1 MKNEEK
7 NMKIIRELKLL
18 FALWFLCITFNQS
31 MASLNNDQGDLKK
44 TPLPFDFRLWDKAER
59 SVSNEGYFF
68 DHSKVDY
75 EFTDNIKL
83 FTYLVSDNPFLS
95 KYYKENNQNI
105 KSAIYVILENKKNFD
120 TYIIKISNDFI
131 LLNVSKK
138 GEILSVQKIATT
150 LSSNQW
156 RTFVIDESLK
166 IRTTEEIVRYS
177 EVNSMYLRNRK
188 LFEQIYQIL
197 DDGKIK
203 LVSNKQ
209 FPNIKTNYNPAI
221 PDNCFQKIASFSNE
235 RIESDS
241 PLDLPIS
248 SADFNYISDNF
259 ETEGKGGETY
269 CQTLAGNYARLP
281 NVGQNYVYFFT
292 GRDDIGWVK
301 QEQSINYNGIG
312 YLVTIRNHEVKDMLP
327 IYYNYQSSDQ
337 KIEFIINKNMNID
350 LLMTSN
356 SGEKLKQSFHINQN
370 GEFE

>member
-1 MKNEEK
+1 M
-7 NMKIIRELKLL
+7 I
-18 FALWFLCITFNQS
+18 LWFLFINYNQS
-31 MASLNNDQGDLKK
+31 MANLNNDQDNFKK
-44 TPLPFDFRLWDKAER
+44 TPLPLDFRLWDKAER
-59 SVSNEGYFF
+59 GVSNEGYFF
-68 DHSKVDY
+68 NHSRVDY
-75 EFTDNIKL
+75 ELTDNIRL

-105 KSAIYVILENKKNFD
+105 NSAIYVILENKKNFD
-120 TYIIKISNDFI
+120 TYIIKISNDFT

-138 GEILSVQKIATT
+138 GEILSAQKIANMLTGD
-150 LSSNQW
+150 QW
-156 RTFVIDESLK
+156 RTFVIDKSLR
-166 IRTTEEIVRYS
+166 IRTTQENVRYS

-188 LFEQIYQIL
+188 LFEQIYQIS

-209 FPNIKTNYNPAI
+209 FPSIKTDYNPII
-221 PDNCFQKIASFSNE
+221 PDNCFQKIASFNNE

-248 SADFNYISDNF
+248 SSDFNYISDSF
-259 ETEGKGGETY
+259 EAEGKGGETY

-281 NVGQNYVYFFT
+281 NVDQNYVYFFT
-292 GRDDIGWVK
+292 GRDDIGWIK
-301 QEQSINYNGIG
+301 QEQSIVYNGIG

-337 KIEFIINKNMNID
+337 KIEFIIDKNMNIN

-356 SGEKLKQSFHINQN
+356 SGGKLKQSFHINKD